1 MDTGNIIFMKFCCCF
16 KTERKDWKNIEWAAD
31 THHRQM
37 HTNWPSSAVGQSI
50 SSELG
55 FEVVHVYFAQHC
67 FFLPLP
73 HMLVGIQ
80 NAAATSIKKHKTLAW
95 IREIQVHKLWTKVYS
110 QKELTAM
117 IIQTHLVW
125 NIPILCSLNNVSVCV
140 HTNHFTVEGE
150 RGVGGGGGE

>member
-1 MDTGNIIFMKFCCCF
+1 
-16 KTERKDWKNIEWAAD
+16 
-31 THHRQM
+31 M

-80 NAAATSIKKHKTLAW
+80 NAAATSIKKHKTLA
-95 IREIQVHKLWTKVYS
+95 
-110 QKELTAM
+110 
-117 IIQTHLVW
+117 
-125 NIPILCSLNNVSVCV
+125 
-140 HTNHFTVEGE
+140 
-150 RGVGGGGGE
+150 